1 MEIELTYEEKS
12 KMVCELYLKGFTY
25 YEIMRA
31 TGYKTT
37 KSISDIIKKNNLA
50 NRVIDNYPENLKN
63 KIVEGWRDRK
73 SNTQIGINLGLSRF
87 QVRSVLRKLYLVD

>member
-50 NRVIDNYPENLKN
+50 NRVIDNYPENLKH